1 MIGIIVTGHGNFATG
16 LASSMKLIAGNVE
29 KFEPVDFL
37 ENYSTDDLAA
47 KINEAIV
54 KLDTTDIIVF
64 SDLAGGSPF
73 KTSVEIK
80 MFNPDKNIE
89 VIAGTNLP
97 MLIETTMARAFI
109 EDLQMLTD
117 MALNTGKDQVV
128 KYTYIERV
136 EETTEDG
143 I

>member
-1 MIGIIVTGHGNFATG
+1 MC
-16 LASSMKLIAGNVE
+16 S
-29 KFEPVDFL
+29 
-37 ENYSTDDLAA
+37 
-47 KINEAIV
+47 
-54 KLDTTDIIVF
+54 
-64 SDLAGGSPF
+64 SDL
-73 KTSVEIK
+73 
-80 MFNPDKNIE
+80 
-89 VIAGTNLP
+89 
-97 MLIETTMARAFI
+97 I